1 MGTISGRTDV
11 ALSPERHGGEIF
23 WDEVMPVDSIIREN
37 YSMIMENESDP
48 LESAIGERLRQL
60 RMARNQ
66 TLDDLAG
73 ASGVSRAMI
82 SRIERGEASPTA
94 QLLSRLCAALD
105 LTLSA
110 FFAFSQEAGDPLSRR
125 GTQNGGG
132 GPASSYQRRAGSAPN
147 TASRVEVIDVE
158 FPAGARIAYPPE
170 TAKAGMTQ
178 HVWLFS
184 GRLRMTVAGTV
195 YDLYPGD
202 CLYMSITEGH
212 VFENP
217 GDAPAH
223 YAVVLDRG
231 RS

>member
-1 MGTISGRTDV
+1 
-11 ALSPERHGGEIF
+11 
-23 WDEVMPVDSIIREN
+23 
-37 YSMIMENESDP
+37 MIMENETEP
-48 LESAIGERLRQL
+48 LESAIGERVRML
-60 RMARNQ
+60 RMARGQ
-66 TLDDLAG
+66 TLDDLAS

-94 QLLSRLCAALD
+94 QLLARLCTALD

-110 FFAFSQEAGDPLSRR
+110 FFAFSGESGDPLSRR
-125 GTQNGGG
+125 DAQVLWRDPETG
-132 GPASSYQRRAGSAPN
+132 YQRRAVSPPK
-147 TASRVEVIDVE
+147 TASRVDVVEVD

-184 GRLRMTVAGTV
+184 GLLRLTVASTV
-195 YDLYPGD
+195 HDLRPGD

-217 GDAPAH
+217 GDTPAR

-231 RS
+231 R

>member
-1 MGTISGRTDV
+1 M
-11 ALSPERHGGEIF
+11 
-23 WDEVMPVDSIIREN
+23 M
-37 YSMIMENESDP
+37 MENMIDP
-48 LESAIGERLRQL
+48 LESAIGERVRLL
-60 RMARNQ
+60 RMARGQ
-66 TLDDLAG
+66 TLDDLAA

-110 FFAFSQEAGDPLSRR
+110 FFAFSGEAGDPLSRR
-125 GTQNGGG
+125 EDQVVWRDPETG
-132 GPASSYQRRAGSAPN
+132 YQRRAVSAPN
-147 TASRVEVIDVE
+147 TASRVEVIDVT
-158 FPAGARIAYPPE
+158 FPPGARIAYPPE

-184 GRLRMTVAGTV
+184 GRLRMTLREAVH
-195 YDLYPGD
+195 DLHPGD

-217 GDAPAH
+217 GDEPAH

-231 RS
+231 RP

>member
-1 MGTISGRTDV
+1 
-11 ALSPERHGGEIF
+11 
-23 WDEVMPVDSIIREN
+23 
-37 YSMIMENESDP
+37 MIMENEDDP

-94 QLLSRLCAALD
+94 QLLSRLCSALD

-110 FFAFSQEAGDPLSRR
+110 FFAFSGEAGDPLSRR
-125 GTQNGGG
+125 ETQTVWRDPETG
-132 GPASSYQRRAGSAPN
+132 YQRRAVSAPN
-147 TASRVEVIDVE
+147 TASRVEVIEVE

-184 GRLRMTVAGTV
+184 GHLRMTVAGTV
-195 YDLYPGD
+195 HDLNPGD

-217 GDAPAH
+217 GDVPAH
-223 YAVVLDRG
+223 YTVVLDRG
-231 RS
+231 KA

>member
-1 MGTISGRTDV
+1 
-11 ALSPERHGGEIF
+11 
-23 WDEVMPVDSIIREN
+23 
-37 YSMIMENESDP
+37 MIMEIENDP
-48 LESAIGERLRQL
+48 LESVIGERLRLL
-60 RMARNQ
+60 RSARNQ
-66 TLDDLAG
+66 TLDDLAT

-110 FFAFSQEAGDPLSRR
+110 FFAFSQEGDALSRR
-125 GTQNGGG
+125 EAQVVWRDPETG
-132 GPASSYQRRAGSAPN
+132 YQRRAVSAPN
-147 TASRVEVIDVE
+147 TAARVEVIEVE

-184 GRLRMTVAGTV
+184 GSLRMTVAGTAH
-195 YDLYPGD
+195 DLHPGD

-217 GDAPAH
+217 GDIAAR

-231 RS
+231 RT

>member
-1 MGTISGRTDV
+1 
-11 ALSPERHGGEIF
+11 
-23 WDEVMPVDSIIREN
+23 
-37 YSMIMENESDP
+37 MIMESMIDP
-48 LESAIGERLRQL
+48 LESAIGERVRLLRV
-60 RMARNQ
+60 ARGQ
-66 TLDDLAG
+66 TLDDLAA

-110 FFAFSQEAGDPLSRR
+110 FFAFSGEAGDPLSRR
-125 GTQNGGG
+125 EDQVVWRDPETG
-132 GPASSYQRRAGSAPN
+132 YQRRAVSAPN
-147 TASRVEVIDVE
+147 TASRVEVIDVT
-158 FPAGARIAYPPE
+158 FPPGARIAYPPE

-184 GRLRMTVAGTV
+184 GRLRMTLREAVH
-195 YDLYPGD
+195 DLHPGD

-217 GDAPAH
+217 GDEPAH

-231 RS
+231 RP

>member
-1 MGTISGRTDV
+1 
-11 ALSPERHGGEIF
+11 
-23 WDEVMPVDSIIREN
+23 
-37 YSMIMENESDP
+37 MIMEIESNP
-48 LESAIGERLRQL
+48 LESVIGERLRLL
-60 RMARNQ
+60 RSARNQ
-66 TLDDLAG
+66 TLDDLAT

-110 FFAFSQEAGDPLSRR
+110 FFAFSQEGDALSRR
-125 GTQNGGG
+125 ETQVVWRDPETG
-132 GPASSYQRRAGSAPN
+132 YQRRAVSAPN
-147 TASRVEVIDVE
+147 TAARVEVIEVE

-184 GRLRMTVAGTV
+184 GSLRMTVAGTV
-195 YDLYPGD
+195 HDLHPGD

-212 VFENP
+212 VFESP
-217 GDAPAH
+217 GDIAAR

-231 RS
+231 RT

>member
-1 MGTISGRTDV
+1 
-11 ALSPERHGGEIF
+11 
-23 WDEVMPVDSIIREN
+23 
-37 YSMIMENESDP
+37 MENKTDP
-48 LESAIGERLRQL
+48 LESAIGERLRLL
-60 RMARNQ
+60 RTARNQ
-66 TLDDLAG
+66 TLDDLAT

-110 FFAFSQEAGDPLSRR
+110 FFAFSQGGGEPLSRR
-125 GTQNGGG
+125 EKQTVWRDPETG
-132 GPASSYQRRAGSAPN
+132 YQRRAVSPPD

-158 FPAGARIAYPPE
+158 FPPGARIAYPPE

-184 GRLRMTVAGTV
+184 GALRMTIAGTV
-195 YDLYPGD
+195 HDLEPGD

-217 GDAPAH
+217 GTEPAH

-231 RS
+231 RN

>member
-1 MGTISGRTDV
+1 
-11 ALSPERHGGEIF
+11 
-23 WDEVMPVDSIIREN
+23 
-37 YSMIMENESDP
+37 MIMENGIDP
-48 LESAIGERLRQL
+48 LESAIGERVRLLRS
-60 RMARNQ
+60 ARGL

-94 QLLSRLCAALD
+94 QLLARLCAALD

-110 FFAFSQEAGDPLSRR
+110 FFAFSGEAGDPLSRR
-125 GTQNGGG
+125 EDQVVWRDPETG
-132 GPASSYQRRAGSAPN
+132 YQRRAVSAPN
-147 TASRVEVIDVE
+147 TASRVEVIEVT
-158 FPAGARIAYPPE
+158 FPPGARIAYPPE
-170 TAKAGMTQ
+170 TARAGMTQ

-184 GRLRMTVAGTV
+184 GRLRMTLRETV
-195 YDLYPGD
+195 HDLRPGD

-212 VFENP
+212 VFDNP

-231 RS
+231 RP

>member
-1 MGTISGRTDV
+1 
-11 ALSPERHGGEIF
+11 
-23 WDEVMPVDSIIREN
+23 
-37 YSMIMENESDP
+37 MIMESMIDP
-48 LESAIGERLRQL
+48 LESAIGERVRLL
-60 RMARNQ
+60 RMARGQ
-66 TLDDLAG
+66 TLDDLAA

-110 FFAFSQEAGDPLSRR
+110 FFAFSGEAGDPLSRR
-125 GTQNGGG
+125 EGQVVWRDPETG
-132 GPASSYQRRAGSAPN
+132 YQRRAVSAPN
-147 TASRVEVIDVE
+147 TASRVEVIDVA
-158 FPAGARIAYPPE
+158 FPPGARIAYPPE

-178 HVWLFS
+178 HVWLFAGS
-184 GRLRMTVAGTV
+184 LRMTVGTAV
-195 YDLYPGD
+195 HELYPGD

-217 GDAPAH
+217 GVEPAH

-231 RS
+231 RP

>member
-1 MGTISGRTDV
+1 
-11 ALSPERHGGEIF
+11 
-23 WDEVMPVDSIIREN
+23 
-37 YSMIMENESDP
+37 MIMEQDDAP
-48 LESAIGERLRQL
+48 LESAIGERVRQL
-60 RMARNQ
+60 RTARGE
-66 TLDDLAG
+66 TLDGLAA

-110 FFAFSQEAGDPLSRR
+110 FFAFAAEEGSPPSPLSRR
-125 GTQNGGG
+125 ARQTVWRDPETG
-132 GPASSYQRRAGSAPN
+132 YQRRAVSAPD
-147 TASRVEVIDVE
+147 TGSRVDLVEVE

-184 GRLRMTVAGTV
+184 GRLRLTVRDTV
-195 YDLYPGD
+195 HELEPGD

-217 GDAPAH
+217 GPEPAH

-231 RS
+231 RN

>member
-1 MGTISGRTDV
+1 
-11 ALSPERHGGEIF
+11 
-23 WDEVMPVDSIIREN
+23 
-37 YSMIMENESDP
+37 MIMESMIDP
-48 LESAIGERLRQL
+48 LESAIGERVRLL
-60 RMARNQ
+60 RMARGQ
-66 TLDDLAG
+66 TLDDLAA

-110 FFAFSQEAGDPLSRR
+110 FFAFSEAAGDPLSRHEDQVVWR
-125 GTQNGGG
+125 DPETG
-132 GPASSYQRRAGSAPN
+132 YQRRAVSAPN
-147 TASRVEVIDVE
+147 TASRVEVIDVT
-158 FPAGARIAYPPE
+158 FPPGARIAYPPE

-184 GRLRMTVAGTV
+184 GRLRMTLREAVH
-195 YDLYPGD
+195 DLHPGD

-217 GDAPAH
+217 GDEPAH

-231 RS
+231 RP

>member
-1 MGTISGRTDV
+1 
-11 ALSPERHGGEIF
+11 
-23 WDEVMPVDSIIREN
+23 MPVDSIIGEN
-37 YSMIMENESDP
+37 YSIIMENETDP
-48 LESAIGERLRQL
+48 LESAIGERLRLL
-60 RMARNQ
+60 RTARNQ
-66 TLDDLAG
+66 TLDDLAN

-110 FFAFSQEAGDPLSRR
+110 FFAFSQGDGEPLSRR
-125 GTQNGGG
+125 EKQTVWRDPETG
-132 GPASSYQRRAGSAPN
+132 YQRRAVSPPN

-158 FPAGARIAYPPE
+158 FPPGARIAYPPE

-184 GRLRMTVAGTV
+184 GTLRMTIAGTV
-195 YDLYPGD
+195 HDLAPGD

-217 GDAPAH
+217 GTEPAH

-231 RS
+231 RN

>member
-1 MGTISGRTDV
+1 M
-11 ALSPERHGGEIF
+11 
-23 WDEVMPVDSIIREN
+23 
-37 YSMIMENESDP
+37 METESDP
-48 LESAIGERLRQL
+48 LESAIGERLRLL
-60 RMARNQ
+60 RTARNQ
-66 TLDDLAG
+66 TLDELAG

-110 FFAFSQEAGDPLSRR
+110 FFAFSQEDGAPLSRR
-125 GTQNGGG
+125 TTQAVWRDPETG
-132 GPASSYQRRAGSAPN
+132 YQRRAVSPPN

-170 TAKAGMTQ
+170 TAKPGMTQ

-184 GRLRMTVAGTV
+184 GELRMTIKDVV
-195 YDLYPGD
+195 HDLFPGD

-217 GDAPAH
+217 GSEPAR

-231 RS
+231 RN

>member
-1 MGTISGRTDV
+1 
-11 ALSPERHGGEIF
+11 
-23 WDEVMPVDSIIREN
+23 
-37 YSMIMENESDP
+37 MIMEIMIDP
-48 LESAIGERLRQL
+48 LESAIGERVRLLRL
-60 RMARNQ
+60 ARGQ
-66 TLDDLAG
+66 TLDDLAA

-110 FFAFSQEAGDPLSRR
+110 FFAFSEAAGDPLSRR
-125 GTQNGGG
+125 EDQVVWRDPETG
-132 GPASSYQRRAGSAPN
+132 YQRRAVSAPN
-147 TASRVEVIDVE
+147 TASRVEVIDVT
-158 FPAGARIAYPPE
+158 FPPGARIAYPPE

-184 GRLRMTVAGTV
+184 GRLRMTLREAVR
-195 YDLYPGD
+195 DLRPGD

-217 GDAPAH
+217 GDEPAH

-231 RS
+231 RP

>member
-1 MGTISGRTDV
+1 
-11 ALSPERHGGEIF
+11 
-23 WDEVMPVDSIIREN
+23 
-37 YSMIMENESDP
+37 MIMESMIDP
-48 LESAIGERLRQL
+48 LESAIGERVRLL
-60 RMARNQ
+60 RMARGQ
-66 TLDDLAG
+66 TLDDLAA

-110 FFAFSQEAGDPLSRR
+110 FFAFSGEAGDPLSRR
-125 GTQNGGG
+125 EDQVVWRDPETG
-132 GPASSYQRRAGSAPN
+132 YQRRAVSAPN
-147 TASRVEVIDVE
+147 TASRVEVIDVT
-158 FPAGARIAYPPE
+158 FPPGARIAYPPE

-184 GRLRMTVAGTV
+184 GRLRMTLREAVH
-195 YDLYPGD
+195 DLHPGD

-217 GDAPAH
+217 GDEPAH

-231 RS
+231 RP

>member
-1 MGTISGRTDV
+1 MES
-11 ALSPERHGGEIF
+11 
-23 WDEVMPVDSIIREN
+23 EN
-37 YSMIMENESDP
+37 DP
-48 LESAIGERLRQL
+48 LESAIGERLRRL
-60 RMARNQ
+60 RLARSQ
-66 TLDDLAG
+66 TLDDLAA

-110 FFAFSQEAGDPLSRR
+110 FFAFAEGEGDPLSRR
-125 GTQNGGG
+125 EAQTVWRDPETG
-132 GPASSYQRRAGSAPN
+132 YQRRAVSAPN

-184 GRLRMTVAGTV
+184 GALRMTVAGTV
-195 YDLYPGD
+195 HDLRPGD

-217 GDAPAH
+217 GETPAH

-231 RS
+231 RN

>member
-1 MGTISGRTDV
+1 
-11 ALSPERHGGEIF
+11 
-23 WDEVMPVDSIIREN
+23 
-37 YSMIMENESDP
+37 MIMESMIDP
-48 LESAIGERLRQL
+48 LESAIGERVRLLRV
-60 RMARNQ
+60 ARGQ
-66 TLDDLAG
+66 TLDDLAA

-110 FFAFSQEAGDPLSRR
+110 FFAFSGEAGDPLSRR
-125 GTQNGGG
+125 EGQVVWRDPETG
-132 GPASSYQRRAGSAPN
+132 YQRRAVSAPN
-147 TASRVEVIDVE
+147 TASRVEVIDVT
-158 FPAGARIAYPPE
+158 FPPGARIAYPPE
-170 TAKAGMTQ
+170 TARAGMTQ

-184 GRLRMTVAGTV
+184 GRLRMTLREAVH
-195 YDLYPGD
+195 DLHPGD

-217 GDAPAH
+217 GDEPAH

-231 RS
+231 RP

>member
-1 MGTISGRTDV
+1 M
-11 ALSPERHGGEIF
+11 E
-23 WDEVMPVDSIIREN
+23 SID
-37 YSMIMENESDP
+37 DP
-48 LESAIGERLRQL
+48 LESAIGERLRL
-60 RMARNQ
+60 MRVTRNQ
-66 TLDDLAG
+66 TLDDLAA

-110 FFAFSQEAGDPLSRR
+110 FFAFAEGKGDPLSRR
-125 GTQNGGG
+125 EAQTVWRDPGTG
-132 GPASSYQRRAGSAPN
+132 YQRRAVSPPN
-147 TASRVEVIDVE
+147 TASRVDVVEVE
-158 FPAGARIAYPPE
+158 FPAGARLAYPPE
-170 TAKAGMTQ
+170 TARPGMTQ

-184 GRLRMTVAGTV
+184 GALRMTVAGTV
-195 YDLYPGD
+195 HDLRPGD

-217 GDAPAH
+217 GDVPAR

-231 RS
+231 RN

>member
-1 MGTISGRTDV
+1 
-11 ALSPERHGGEIF
+11 
-23 WDEVMPVDSIIREN
+23 
-37 YSMIMENESDP
+37 MIMENGNDP
-48 LESAIGERLRQL
+48 LESAIGERLRLL
-60 RMARNQ
+60 RGARAM

-110 FFAFSQEAGDPLSRR
+110 FFAFSEGTDDPVSRHESQTVWR
-125 GTQNGGG
+125 DPETG
-132 GPASSYQRRAGSAPN
+132 YQRRAVSPQGTP
-147 TASRVEVIDVE
+147 SRVEVIDVN

-184 GRLRMTVAGTV
+184 GSLRMTVGEAV
-195 YDLYPGD
+195 HDLRPGD

-217 GDAPAH
+217 GDTPAH

-231 RS
+231 RP

>member
-1 MGTISGRTDV
+1 
-11 ALSPERHGGEIF
+11 
-23 WDEVMPVDSIIREN
+23 
-37 YSMIMENESDP
+37 MENEIDP
-48 LESAIGERLRQL
+48 LEGAIGDRLRLL
-60 RMARNQ
+60 RTARNQ
-66 TLDDLAG
+66 TLDDLAT

-94 QLLSRLCAALD
+94 QLLSRLCTALD

-110 FFAFSQEAGDPLSRR
+110 FFAFSQGDGDPLSRR
-125 GTQNGGG
+125 EKQTLWRDPETG
-132 GPASSYQRRAGSAPN
+132 YQRRAVSAPH

-158 FPAGARIAYPPE
+158 FPPGARIAFPPE

-184 GRLRMTVAGTV
+184 GLLRMTIAGAV
-195 YDLYPGD
+195 HDLAPGD

-217 GDAPAH
+217 GTEPAH

-231 RS
+231 RN

>member
-1 MGTISGRTDV
+1 
-11 ALSPERHGGEIF
+11 
-23 WDEVMPVDSIIREN
+23 
-37 YSMIMENESDP
+37 MIMESMIDP
-48 LESAIGERLRQL
+48 LESAIGERVRLLRV
-60 RMARNQ
+60 ARGQ
-66 TLDDLAG
+66 TLDDLAA

-82 SRIERGEASPTA
+82 SRIERGEARPTA

-110 FFAFSQEAGDPLSRR
+110 FFAFSGEAGDPLSRR
-125 GTQNGGG
+125 EDQVVWRDPETG
-132 GPASSYQRRAGSAPN
+132 YQRRAVSAPN
-147 TASRVEVIDVE
+147 TASRVEVIDVT
-158 FPAGARIAYPPE
+158 FPPGARIAYPPE

-184 GRLRMTVAGTV
+184 GRLRMTLREAVH
-195 YDLYPGD
+195 DLHPGD

-217 GDAPAH
+217 GDEPAH

-231 RS
+231 RP

>member
-1 MGTISGRTDV
+1 M
-11 ALSPERHGGEIF
+11 
-23 WDEVMPVDSIIREN
+23 M
-37 YSMIMENESDP
+37 MENKIDP
-48 LESAIGERLRQL
+48 LESAIGERLRLL
-60 RMARNQ
+60 RTARNQ
-66 TLDDLAG
+66 TLDDLAT

-110 FFAFSQEAGDPLSRR
+110 FFAFSQGDGEPLSRR
-125 GTQNGGG
+125 ETQMVWRDPETG
-132 GPASSYQRRAGSAPN
+132 YQRRAVSPAGTVA
-147 TASRVEVIDVE
+147 RVEVIEVE

-184 GRLRMTVAGTV
+184 GVLRMTVAGTV
-195 YDLYPGD
+195 HDLAPGD

-231 RS
+231 RP

>member
-1 MGTISGRTDV
+1 
-11 ALSPERHGGEIF
+11 
-23 WDEVMPVDSIIREN
+23 
-37 YSMIMENESDP
+37 MIMENEIDP

-60 RMARNQ
+60 RTARNQ

-110 FFAFSQEAGDPLSRR
+110 FFAFYGEAGDPLSRR
-125 GTQNGGG
+125 ETQTVWRDPETG
-132 GPASSYQRRAGSAPN
+132 YQRRAVSAAN
-147 TASRVEVIDVE
+147 TAARVEVIEVD
-158 FPAGARIAYPPE
+158 FPAGARTAYPPE

-184 GRLRMTVAGTV
+184 GALRMTIAGTV
-195 YDLYPGD
+195 HDLRPGD

-212 VFENP
+212 VFENT
-217 GDAPAH
+217 GDGPAH

-231 RS
+231 RA

>member
-1 MGTISGRTDV
+1 
-11 ALSPERHGGEIF
+11 
-23 WDEVMPVDSIIREN
+23 
-37 YSMIMENESDP
+37 MENETDP
-48 LESAIGERLRQL
+48 LESAIGERLRLL
-60 RMARNQ
+60 RTARDQ
-66 TLDDLAG
+66 TLDDLAS

-110 FFAFSQEAGDPLSRR
+110 FFAFSQGDGEPLSRR
-125 GTQNGGG
+125 EKQTVWRDPETG
-132 GPASSYQRRAGSAPN
+132 YQRRAVSPPS
-147 TASRVEVIDVE
+147 TASRVEVVDVE

-184 GRLRMTVAGTV
+184 GTLRMTIAGTV
-195 YDLYPGD
+195 HDLAPGD

-217 GDAPAH
+217 GTEPAH

-231 RS
+231 RN

>member
-1 MGTISGRTDV
+1 
-11 ALSPERHGGEIF
+11 
-23 WDEVMPVDSIIREN
+23 
-37 YSMIMENESDP
+37 MIMENETDP
-48 LESAIGERLRQL
+48 LESAIGERLRLL
-60 RMARNQ
+60 RTARGL

-110 FFAFSQEAGDPLSRR
+110 FFAFSQEGGDPLSRR
-125 GTQNGGG
+125 ERQTVWRDPETG
-132 GPASSYQRRAGSAPN
+132 YQRRAVSAPD
-147 TASRVEVIDVE
+147 TAARVELIEVE

-178 HVWLFS
+178 HVWLFTGS
-184 GRLRMTVAGTV
+184 LRMTVGETV
-195 YDLYPGD
+195 YDLCPGD
-202 CLYMSITEGH
+202 CLHMSITEGH

-217 GDAPAH
+217 GGSPAH

-231 RS
+231 RI

>member
-1 MGTISGRTDV
+1 
-11 ALSPERHGGEIF
+11 
-23 WDEVMPVDSIIREN
+23 MPIDSIIRDN
-37 YSMIMENESDP
+37 YSTIMENETDP
-48 LESAIGERLRQL
+48 LESAIGERLRLL
-60 RMARNQ
+60 RTARNQ
-66 TLDDLAG
+66 TLDDLAN

-110 FFAFSQEAGDPLSRR
+110 FFAFSQGDGDPLSRR
-125 GTQNGGG
+125 EAQPVWRDPETG
-132 GPASSYQRRAGSAPN
+132 YQRRSVSPAG
-147 TASRVEVIDVE
+147 TAARVEVIDVE

-184 GRLRMTVAGTV
+184 GVLRMTVAGTV
-195 YDLYPGD
+195 HELRPGD

-217 GDAPAH
+217 GDEPAH